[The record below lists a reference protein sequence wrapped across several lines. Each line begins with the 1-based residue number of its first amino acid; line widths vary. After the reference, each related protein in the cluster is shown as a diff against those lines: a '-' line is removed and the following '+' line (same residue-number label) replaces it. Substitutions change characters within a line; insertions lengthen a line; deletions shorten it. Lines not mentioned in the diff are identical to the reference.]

1 MRNGGGETFSAQKI
15 TLKKS
20 MELNLFIVIFMVESH
35 KTCKLH
41 QFLLSAI
48 S

>member
-20 MELNLFIVIFMVESH
+20 MELNLFIVYLWLKVI
-35 KTCKLH
+35 KLVNYIN
-41 QFLLSAI
+41 FF
-48 S
+48 